1 MSNWIEKGTKTYFK
15 KVRSQLQSLNPE
27 ETIELILSLIK
38 EHEKWIDDSCLNLY
52 AASNLMSPTSR
63 SLLSS
68 SIATRVAEGHP
79 GSKHQKGTKY
89 IEKIEAIVIEL
100 AKKLFRANY
109 VECRVLSGS
118 IANLTAFTALA
129 EYGDTIM
136 ALTVPCGGHIS
147 YRRFGA
153 AGFRGLK
160 IENIPFNESEMNI
173 DIECFQNAAEKIK
186 PKIIVLGASLILFPF
201 PINEIRKTA
210 NEIGAYILYDGAHVD
225 GLIAGKQFQD
235 PLDEGADLFTS
246 STYKTLGGP
255 AGGLILSNDEGIAK
269 KIDKTTFPGLT
280 ANVHYHRLAATAVT
294 LAELLEF
301 GEDYATQVISNAKQL
316 GRALDEEG
324 FNVLAAHKNYTK
336 SHQVVIDISSISN
349 GHEAANRLEES
360 NIICNS
366 NLLPRDS
373 LEMLWHPSGLRL
385 GVQEVTK
392 LGMKESEMREI
403 AKFIRKSLIDCQ
415 DTNQLKREVT
425 AFRTHYRKVH
435 FCF

>member
-173 DIECFQNAAEKIK
+173 DIECFQNVAEKIK